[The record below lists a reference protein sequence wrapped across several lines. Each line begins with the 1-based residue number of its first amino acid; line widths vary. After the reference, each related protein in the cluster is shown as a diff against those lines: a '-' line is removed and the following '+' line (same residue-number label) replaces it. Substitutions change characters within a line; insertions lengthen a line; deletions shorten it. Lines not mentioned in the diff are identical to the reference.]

1 MDNCNIFSFHIEND
15 SNNRLKNFIKSAL
28 ESEQERI
35 IIAEKI
41 NNGKLQRWAINHNVI
56 KEPSEIWTLNGN
68 TFMKLVVDYMNAIRP
83 SVTRSTMRKQN
94 QFIGNFTSNQAR
106 TDALTYT
113 GNLIRRTFY
122 QVSYNTDSTLRNKDR
137 RIVLNN
143 IRNEIINSFFERAK
157 IFLKENVNNS
167 EVKSILQ
174 QLKEIGT
181 EIKSV
186 KESKVDNHRKTERI
200 NDLQKKRF
208 ELLYD
213 IIIKTNKGNISF
225 TNYAELAKNVY
236 DINSF
241 NQWFTEVKSLTSM
254 FTITKEFD
262 GIKLDKNAPR
272 IENNTQYEA
281 NPNEDVSSTG
291 EDDYMDTINSQT
303 ASWDD
308 ARLRDFSKHFE
319 SRLKLYLSLI
329 PERSAS
335 IVEKDNKDN
344 FKHNDTLG
352 VPTYMDVNY
361 IMNQIMAMG
370 PFNSLQH
377 FYDVLSAKAS
387 TIPSFYGLGQL
398 VNDMKNDLS
407 FANFVFSQFNKPII
421 ATIQIQLA
429 QDNTSVIIGNVEA
442 FASTKSTADLISDSN
457 MVGREEY
464 EAKDIIELRKYRNG
478 KFNTSDIRDKNDIDR
493 NKLKDF
499 LVKYLTKHFPS
510 IDTEKFV
517 EYYFDNETTATAEQ
531 INTLLDALI
540 SYNEGLGIAL
550 RNQADYNK
558 EYFKAYKK
566 YNDAVNNSDPAN
578 PPSITKPLY
587 DESKINRKSRNE
599 ACIKLAKILG
609 PVLNNYVRLNST
621 NAEGAMSSS
630 VIKNS
635 YLTNFLKQLKL
646 DLDNGNTGQEIIKEF
661 FTKKAYDISDNET
674 NMFLFGLKD
683 RNGKIIRRG
692 LFKKNINGE
701 YIIDKDSQVAKMFA
715 LGLFDGIRS
724 NSENTGIVYSDMTRE
739 DYLLSSMRLSN
750 TGLTYEGI
758 RTDETKGYGN
768 FLMRIPSDA
777 SNTYMIQMK
786 KFNIDGLYDWGNA
799 TTIIGT
805 SIRNKISDLEDYFD
819 AEEVGNGKQSHDE
832 IVKTT
837 NKAVRDK
844 LKSKNYIDAN
854 TMMNLLYNGYI
865 EDLVVDGSF
874 TQVKAKSELYIPLI
888 YQDNSEQENEKDK
901 KSFVVWVKGKVGKN
915 GQFVERATIQDIR
928 SIVKAPVDNDFGF
941 SFANEDDYDDVTS
954 VRYIIQDFMN
964 KNSIFV
970 RNRLY
975 NQGVITRS
983 YNKNSEVFLA
993 FRNELWGELQNFAT
1007 QLNNI
1012 FERDSKGNYISK
1024 TSTDNLFEVLHY
1036 NGSIVKDG
1044 KLTGQEFLFKK
1055 LFNVGFDANSVIYK
1069 LLGIYDAKDSS
1080 FNKSFFKIRKDGRLQ
1095 INFRDNDIFRLVDA
1109 NGKKGIIT
1117 VGNDFD
1123 SSMNQT
1129 ISEGIDN
1136 IVSDWLDSY
1145 VKYIQQSRTQFETI
1159 LDAADN
1165 LDFTD
1170 YMFNTTLAYMMYD
1183 SIFEGSSKFYKDAK
1197 TFLKRA
1203 KETQMGGTSFA
1214 AFDFNQYIG
1223 NNIETVKDLNGQD
1236 AVISIKD
1243 NADNELL
1250 KNIPTFTG
1258 NGISENPFVLRSG
1271 FRAITIKNTK
1281 AAYKDGKKVWEIV
1294 YKSALKGV
1302 KNEESAKKIADQIAA
1317 GYGYGENGA
1326 LTKVND
1332 AQSYITFEEFIR
1344 RKFADGT
1351 LEEYIP
1357 LLQQLLDP
1365 NIKAEDIDYEL
1376 VAKKIQP
1383 QKNVY
1388 YDLQFDPITGKHY
1401 PRQIKNA
1408 EFVLIPKLLPE
1419 GSSLKELYNFMR
1431 ENDIAQVNTVETS
1444 KAANKNV
1451 LTYWD
1456 NKGQANMDLLK
1467 SSFTGDVVETY
1478 YYKNLYKQQDVVDH
1492 IGDTENK
1499 AGIQLIKKIMDNASS
1514 YGQKV
1519 SDSTD
1524 IIQAA
1529 MAANIKDSYDRL
1541 IKELG
1546 WQTNE
1551 KGDIVNKDGSTLLK
1565 FDNFYKK
1572 CLEEFQRTGSDS
1584 NITDYLTPDKTGVP
1598 IMPEWMSVVATK
1610 LENIAQSVFNNNIT
1624 RQLLPGYHGTQVT
1637 NVGYADDLQ
1646 YHPVGEDGNQY
1657 AVVEVRLPA
1666 YHPAIK
1672 ALIKKY
1678 GKEEALKRLNKAGLD
1693 THIGY
1698 RIPTEGK
1705 QSIAVFKVVDFLDE
1719 AYGSTIIVANE
1730 WVTQT
1735 GSDFDIDSIY
1745 SVIYELEFDGENIKK
1760 IEYDLTDSEEATD
1773 KRFIYQL
1780 RKLVENNDEYLAAFN
1795 NIQEENNFDAFI
1807 ELGKKVGLNYEEF
1820 ASRPIMEQLTR
1831 EQRNNVIC
1839 DNMIAI
1845 MSDEAVMEEVFGRSN
1860 FDDITDAKNEMEELS
1875 GNTLKDASV
1884 YNPLDQLKFM
1894 QNAIDG
1900 RKLKAFSVNRDTFTS
1915 VNNRVRTQLNEKDAI
1930 RVVYDAEYYDE
1941 NIISGAYSNYEK
1953 SDSNIIVDHRQFGW
1967 SNNNRN
1973 VVGRLI
1979 TSYSSETTAHIL
1991 DAIKEGALINETDYT
2006 FGTFKTLID
2015 VGIDYRTAISWLMQP
2030 AISRLN
2036 AINNSTNS
2044 IYIGSKKNP
2053 IYQAVVDIYTELG
2066 LNTENNKFP
2075 KYKEIFDK
2083 LEKDED
2089 YIRIK
2094 RDVFFAGKNG
2104 KTAINGKALIQRLQN
2119 EKKYKE
2125 TGENPSREDL
2135 IFDLITVLQF
2145 DTYNK
2150 LTDKIENVARVLR
2163 PDSFGAKQIIRDTR
2177 DIIEKID
2184 KYRKKYANVLI
2195 AEDGRNIINAVYT
2208 EDDSRYE
2215 YLNSFYKY
2223 STLASVRINTKLF
2236 DTEKGSFLQLL
2247 KEIQIRS
2254 KTLTNDQYQD
2264 AKKYIIHSVYKSV
2277 PLLYSPIKLDSSRF
2291 ITIDK
2296 EAIIEGDPAYWDTE
2310 TGRIYGL
2317 KETIENNPDI
2327 NVENPSDED
2336 IAKFSKLTPAQKVL
2350 FIKTHFT
2357 DINYFNKLDVVKA
2370 FRNELTSKHYSYN
2383 RIFVADTI
2391 FDLDTLRQEFLNAF
2405 MNKNPLVRLTAIDLV
2420 KYSFIVE
2427 GFDFRKGSIS
2437 KTIPNVVLYS
2447 DVQQGG
2453 MGIVTEA
2460 KKAFQNLEVQDYTVQ
2475 STTDNF
2481 IRSHSYIID
2490 KIVIKSR
2497 DRNNKANSLY
2507 TKLIKCY
2514 DRNNGLIAIPKIDE
2528 YSDLLDK
2535 VTVIGKTS
2543 NFIKLEHSAG
2553 GPRQTVLYKVI
2564 DNELLD
2570 KAYLVPINYLEE
2582 FENSEWSV
2590 NNANNRWQSYDY
2602 YISIINEHI
2611 TANQDIFELD
2621 INDRLISKSEN
2632 ELETNML
2639 LEQRDMTLQELA
2651 AKKKEI
2657 PVYKF
2662 SSHPDEYKL
2671 INAYKQDKAAQN
2683 AQLSKFFKDIKD
2695 IIDENNSDIKTM
2707 VVENSSDIIEGLLAL
2722 GKQRKSFYIPY
2733 EDTQVKVS
2741 IQRYNPYKIKQYQS
2755 ERGLSAK
2762 EFTNEIQFYSKRF
2775 GKIEDWQ
2782 KFYSIQVEVDNDVL
2796 ETIEDTDARDS
2807 KYTSYDSSFDASFT
2821 GEENHSLS
2829 VLIAKDLKF
2838 QSIHDDEE
2846 AMHTL
2851 SNFSINGIHASS
2863 VQSLN
2868 ENKSS
2873 VYAIANKYY
2882 KKAYDSLTAQ
2892 MNNFTLSNGQVYK
2905 ISDPELY
2912 KNLTPDDTQRLINL
2926 ILKAQNFGNSLRE
2939 FTDFDVI
2946 GEDEETQREVEKLKN
2961 YVNSIRNS
2969 DLLKSAFD
2977 HIFNIYIA
2985 KEYSNNPHVKVGL
2998 IDATTL
3004 FGDTNSFTAAISD
3017 IGHIPHK
3024 QIQMIVKAIGDS
3036 LSAAE
3041 YDGRQKVQDFD
3052 KWIADNIGNNPN
3064 EVFNKIIDKNGR
3076 IIQPY
3081 TDKFIEDKIKYRDEL
3096 REIAQTK
3103 GYSSREYIEKRLAY
3117 DKWLYNNTEQLIK
3130 PDYYKRNIELRERV
3144 LRIAGDRF
3152 VKYKAITT
3160 ELNNVYKDVYNLT
3173 PEEQAEKG
3181 RLIDAL
3187 YDLLNKELPDGKM
3200 KHASELNEIEAI
3212 EYYREENAKL
3222 NKEYFEYNETEQF
3235 KQNLEYNLNIIKRYD
3250 EEHKTENIQQ
3260 KLNNLEY
3267 RIAYNWIRSN
3277 TRYKL
3282 NKEAQKALE
3291 DAYKTLSLGPVQ
3303 RSNQGGIRQIY
3314 AKHRNDG
3321 TLYDVYGQVI
3331 GSNFTDDEIK
3341 QIHDIEQEKYSP
3353 VKGDMAQFVSDGTL
3367 IKNIPRTP
3375 MLTQDFWI
3383 KHYIGD
3389 NERNPDVVAE
3399 KRELFT
3405 KINAIISKGIN
3416 KDKYSQ
3422 NRGVVE
3428 ARRLFDNCT
3437 QEELEDLIDYYRQL
3451 RLLTAGRKE
3460 KKGPKLFDF
3469 KYNEVEFA
3477 KQQAIYNTL
3486 NRTEK
3491 NLFQGIFC
3499 ETDTTGAI
3507 VTDDD
3512 GKVIPNSFIYG
3523 YAELKEEVANA
3534 HPEFFDTKRE
3544 KARQLIEENVEFIPT
3559 QYYFEAQNKNAA
3571 EAKRLY
3577 DEAIAAGKSEKE
3589 ASHIRDSH
3597 IDSWFNN
3604 NHVWNMREGR
3614 WQPILIWTTRRIKEN
3629 GTLPGS
3635 YGFEP
3640 VGDNFERDVKE
3651 DKKNENYST
3660 FGTNYKP
3667 STGSYNNREHANII
3681 SNPESKEYKLWNYIT
3696 NLMNQYATNNSNRR
3710 FIEQGYAPR
3719 QYKAVVDT
3727 DYWIKQ
3733 GLGAF
3738 GLNFRNYNN
3747 QHWTENVDYAHD
3759 HEVNNSMME
3768 ILKTKGYE
3776 AMEKVPAQEPGQSD
3790 DDYRQI
3796 VSEINKRNREREKTN
3811 LELEKAVR
3819 DENWNTVFRNFIYK
3833 STIYTARE
3841 RAKNLAYL
3849 TIEDLKNR
3857 KAYSI
3862 TGFGNL
3868 SRSSMSSESN
3878 PDYNMVEQKNT
3889 LGIFQNWIR
3898 RVIFGEYK
3906 KLGKLNKY
3914 ADTLQNMASAKY
3926 MMFNLYAGINNVTVG
3941 LSNIMGE
3948 TFAKTYFSGT
3958 DYLEAVNIYKS
3969 SMFKFMRD
3977 MFSDT
3982 TNDLTCGIIKLFDA
3996 VEIDKMLDF
4005 ANKGDFELSEVPAKF
4020 NTLAYSMQSG
4030 GEHFMQN
4037 TALIAML
4044 KSHRIF
4050 TDNDGKRVIGSF
4062 EEYTQNLEDAALQRV
4077 ISGNEYLL
4085 SKYRLMKQKARGD
4098 KQLQYEYD
4106 KLKRNVINDF
4116 LNTLTNE
4123 EKRQY
4128 GEQYIKLRNEMLKN
4142 DREEFDAL
4150 PNVWDQFELH
4160 NGIARFKPES
4170 GLTDAD
4176 FGMMR
4181 QRAIYVNKKIHGVYD
4196 KNGAAQI
4203 EKHWYGSLIMQF
4215 KKHVYPGIMK
4225 RWRTAGYYNEIRGS
4239 FEKGSYISVLDFL
4252 GTEFKDFKTQ
4262 MNTKKED
4269 GSSVALTAIQTTIKA
4284 IYDTAVNFKFN
4295 YDILP
4300 KWEQDNIRRA
4310 LADLC
4315 STMSA
4320 LLMTFAIYALA
4331 DDDDLEENTFL
4342 NSTLYLADRLYGESH
4357 MYTPMGM
4364 IPEIKTQWSQPVAGK
4379 GVIEDL
4385 VDAANFTVQWLF
4397 NPDYD
4402 PIYRSGT
4409 YKGQNKVKV
4418 KVLKNIPAVRTYQR
4432 ISTINRSNKYYRIGD
4447 NQTAQKL
4454 VKQLAFEISGK
4465 DND

>member
-1 MDNCNIFSFHIEND
+1 MDNCNIFDFHIEND
-15 SNNRLKNFIKSAL
+15 SDNRLKNFVKDAI
-28 ESEQERI
+28 ESQQERI
-35 IIAEKI
+35 IIADKI
-41 NNGKLQRWAINHNVI
+41 NNGKLQKWAINHNVI
-56 KEPSEIWTLNGN
+56 KEASEIWTLNGN
-68 TFMKLVVDYMNAIRP
+68 TFKKLVVDYMNAIRP
-83 SVTRSTMRKQN
+83 SVTRSTMRRQN
-94 QFIGNFTSNQAR
+94 QSIGNFTSNQAR

-122 QVSYNTDSTLRNKDR
+122 QASYSKDESLRKKDKSK
-137 RIVLNN
+137 ILND
-143 IRNEIINSFFERAK
+143 IRNEIINNFFERAK
-157 IFLKENVNNS
+157 IFLKENINNS
-167 EVKSILQ
+167 EVKPVIA

-181 EIKSV
+181 EIKST
-186 KESKVDNHRKTERI
+186 KESNIPNQRKTQKI

-213 IIIKTNKGNISF
+213 VIIKANKGNIAF
-225 TNYAELAKNVY
+225 TNYAELTKNVY
-236 DINSF
+236 DVNSF
-241 NQWFTEVKSLTSM
+241 NQWFAEVKSLTSM

-335 IVEKDNKDN
+335 IVGKDNKDN
-344 FKHNDTLG
+344 FKYNDTLG
-352 VPTYMDVNY
+352 VPTYMDPNY
-361 IMNQIMAMG
+361 IMNQIMSMG

-377 FYDVLSAKAS
+377 FYDTLSDKAK
-387 TIPSFYGLGQL
+387 TIPSLYGLGQL
-398 VNDMKNDLS
+398 LNDMKNDLA

-421 ATIQIQLA
+421 AAIQIQLA
-429 QDNTSVIIGNVEA
+429 QDTTSVIIGNSEA
-442 FASTKSTADLISDSN
+442 FASTKATADLISDSN

-464 EAKDIIELRKYRNG
+464 EASDVIQLRKFRNA
-478 KFNTSDIRDKNDIDR
+478 KFNDSDIRDKNDSDR
-493 NKLKDF
+493 NKLKDY
-499 LVKYLTKHFPS
+499 LVSYLSKHFPS
-510 IDTEKFV
+510 IDRERFID
-517 EYYFDNETTATAEQ
+517 YYFDNAETATADK

-540 SYNEGLGIAL
+540 SYNNGLGTAL

-566 YNDAVNNSDPAN
+566 YNDAVENSDPSN
-578 PPSITKPLY
+578 PVTVSKPLY
-587 DESKINRKSRNE
+587 DESKINRKLRNE

-609 PVLNNYVRLNST
+609 PVLNNFVRLNST

-635 YLTNFLKQLKL
+635 YVTNFLKQLKL
-646 DLDNGNTGQEIIKEF
+646 DIDNGNTGQEIIKEF
-661 FTKKAYDISDNET
+661 FTRKAYDITDNET

-683 RNGKIIRRG
+683 RNGKTIRRG
-692 LFKKNINGE
+692 LFTKNINGE
-701 YIIDKDSQVAKMFA
+701 YIIDKDSQVAKMFG

-724 NSENTGIVYSDMTRE
+724 LTDNEGIVYSDMTRE
-739 DYLLSSMRLSN
+739 DYLLSSMRLAN

-758 RTDETKGYGN
+758 RSDEIKGYGN

-786 KFNIDGLYDWGNA
+786 KFNIETLYDWGNA
-799 TTIIGT
+799 RQIIST
-805 SIRNKISDLEDYFD
+805 SIGEKIGQLEDFFNVED
-819 AEEVGNGKQSHDE
+819 LGNDDSSHKE
-832 IVKTT
+832 IVKQT
-837 NKAVRDK
+837 NAAVRGR
-844 LKSKNYIDAN
+844 LKSRNYIDAN

-865 EDLVVDGSF
+865 EDLIVDNHY
-874 TQVKAKSELYIPLI
+874 THYKSKGEVFIPLI
-888 YQDNSEQENEKDK
+888 YEDKTETENEEDR
-901 KSFVVWVKGKVGKN
+901 KSFVVWVKGKIAKN
-915 GQFVERATIQDIR
+915 GQLTERATIQDIR
-928 SIVKAPVDNDFGF
+928 SIVKAPVNNDFGF
-941 SFANEDDYDDVTS
+941 NLSLGEEEYDDTTS
-954 VRYIIQDFMN
+954 VRYIVQDFLN
-964 KNSIFV
+964 DNTNFIRS
-970 RNRLY
+970 RLY
-975 NQGVITRS
+975 SQGVIKRS

-1007 QLNNI
+1007 QLNNV

-1036 NGSIVKDG
+1036 DGSIVKDG

-1055 LFNVGFDANSVIYK
+1055 LFNVGFDANSAIYK

-1080 FNKSFFKIRKDGRLQ
+1080 FSKSFFKVRKDGRLQ

-1129 ISEGIDN
+1129 VSKGIDN
-1136 IVSDWLDSY
+1136 IVSDWLDTY
-1145 VKYIQQSRTQFETI
+1145 MTYISNSRSQFETI

-1170 YMFNTTLAYMMYD
+1170 YMINTTLAYMMYD
-1183 SIFEGSSKFYKDAK
+1183 SIFEGSSKFYKDPK

-1223 NNIETVKDLNGQD
+1223 NNIETVKDINGQD

-1243 NADNELL
+1243 RGGNELI
-1250 KNIPTFTG
+1250 KTIPTYTG
-1258 NGISENPFVLRSG
+1258 NGISDNPFVLRTG
-1271 FRAITIKNTK
+1271 FRAITVKNTK
-1281 AAYKDGKKVWEIV
+1281 SKYKEAKRVWETV

-1302 KNEESAKKIADQIAA
+1302 KNEESARKIADQIAA
-1317 GYGYGENGA
+1317 GYGYGEKGA
-1326 LTKVND
+1326 TTKVND
-1332 AQSYITFEEFIR
+1332 AQSYITLEEFIR

-1351 LEEYIP
+1351 LEEYMP

-1365 NIKAEDIDYEL
+1365 NIKPEDIDYEL

-1408 EFVLIPKLLPE
+1408 EFVLIPKLLPKD
-1419 GSSLKELYNFMR
+1419 SSLLELYNFMK
-1431 ENDIAQVNTVETS
+1431 ENDIGQVNTVETS

-1456 NKGQANMDLLK
+1456 NDGKANMDLLK
-1467 SSFTGDVVETY
+1467 SSLTGDVVETY

-1514 YGQKV
+1514 YGKKV
-1519 SDSTD
+1519 SDATD
-1524 IIQAA
+1524 VIQAA
-1529 MAANIKDSYDRL
+1529 MAANIKHSYNEL
-1541 IKELG
+1541 IRELG
-1546 WQTNE
+1546 WKTNE
-1551 KGDIVNKDGSTLLK
+1551 DGDIVNKDGSTLLK

-1584 NITDYLTPDKTGVP
+1584 NITDYLTPDKTGIP

-1637 NVGYADDLQ
+1637 NVGYSSDLK
-1646 YHPVGEDGNQY
+1646 YHPVGENGNQY
-1657 AVVEVRLPA
+1657 PVVEVRLPA

-1678 GKEEALKRLNKAGLD
+1678 GKEEALRRLNEAGLT

-1705 QSIAVFKVVDFLDE
+1705 QSIAVIKVVDFLDE
-1719 AYGSTIIVANE
+1719 AYGSTIIVADE

-1735 GSDFDIDSIY
+1735 GSDFDVDSIY
-1745 SVIYELEFDGENIKK
+1745 SVIYELEFDGENVKK

-1780 RKLVENNDEYLAAFN
+1780 RKRVENSDEYLAAFN
-1795 NIQEENNFDAFI
+1795 NIEKENNFDAFI

-1839 DNMIAI
+1839 DNMVAI
-1845 MSDEAVMEEVFGRSN
+1845 MSDEAVMEEVYGRSN
-1860 FDDITDAKNEMEELS
+1860 FDDITAAKNEMEEKS

-1915 VNNRVRTQLNEKDAI
+1915 INNRVRTQLSQKDSI
-1930 RVVYDAEYYDE
+1930 RVVYDSEYYDE
-1941 NIISGAYSNYEK
+1941 NIIAGAYDRYDK
-1953 SDSNIIVDHRQFGW
+1953 RDTNIIVDHRQFGW

-2015 VGIDYRTAISWLMQP
+2015 LGIDYRTAISWLMQP

-2044 IYIGSKKNP
+2044 IYIGGKINP
-2053 IYQAVVDIYTELG
+2053 VYQAVVDIYTELG
-2066 LNTENNKFP
+2066 FNDNTNKYP
-2075 KYKEIFDK
+2075 TYKEIFEK
-2083 LEKDED
+2083 LKKDDD
-2089 YIRIK
+2089 YQRILK
-2094 RDVFFAGKNG
+2094 DVFFEDENG
-2104 KTAINGKALIQRLQN
+2104 KTAINGKALIKRLEN

-2125 TGENPSREDL
+2125 TGEPISRDDL

-2145 DTYNK
+2145 DTYHK
-2150 LTDKIENVARVLR
+2150 LTDKIENIAQVLR

-2177 DIIEKID
+2177 TIIEKID
-2184 KYRKKYANVLI
+2184 KYRKKYGNVLI

-2208 EDDSRYE
+2208 EDNSRYE
-2215 YLNSFYKY
+2215 YLNAFYKY
-2223 STLASVRINTKLF
+2223 ATLASVNINTKLF
-2236 DTEKGSFLQLL
+2236 DTERGNFLLL
-2247 KEIQIRS
+2247 TKEIETRIG
-2254 KTLTNDQYQD
+2254 KTLTDEQYQD
-2264 AKKYIIHSVYKSV
+2264 AKKYLVHSVYQGV
-2277 PLLYSPIKLDSSRF
+2277 PLLYSPIRLDDSRF
-2291 ITIDK
+2291 VTIDK
-2296 EAIIEGDPAYWDTE
+2296 EAIENGNVAYWDTE

-2317 KETIENNPDI
+2317 KETEKNNPDI
-2327 NVENPSDED
+2327 NFENPSKED
-2336 IAKFSKLTPAQKVL
+2336 IDKFAKLTPAQKVL
-2350 FIKTHFT
+2350 YIKTHFT

-2383 RIFVADTI
+2383 RIFVADTT
-2391 FDLDTLRQEFLNAF
+2391 FDMDTLRQEFLNAF
-2405 MNKNPLVRLTAIDLV
+2405 MNKNPLVRMTAIDLV
-2420 KYSFIVE
+2420 KYSFVVE

-2453 MGIVTEA
+2453 MGIVSQA
-2460 KKAFQNLEVQDYTVQ
+2460 KESFQNLDVPGYEVQYF
-2475 STTDNF
+2475 TDNF
-2481 IRSHSYIID
+2481 IRSHSYIIE
-2490 KIVIKSR
+2490 KTSIKTK
-2497 DRNNKANSLY
+2497 NKDAVLHN
-2507 TKLIKCY
+2507 KLLKCY
-2514 DRNNGLIAIPKIDE
+2514 DKSNGLIAIPKVEAFEDLIDRVKQKRK
-2528 YSDLLDK
+2528 S
-2535 VTVIGKTS
+2535 S
-2543 NFIKLEHSAG
+2543 NYVKLEHSAAG
-2553 GPRQTVLYKVI
+2553 GRQTILYKVV
-2564 DNELLD
+2564 DNLFLD
-2570 KAYLVPINYLEE
+2570 KVYLVPINYLEE

-2590 NNANNRWQSYDY
+2590 NNANNRWQSYNY
-2602 YISIINEHI
+2602 YISIIQEHI

-2621 INDRLISKSEN
+2621 ENDKLVAISDN
-2632 ELETNML
+2632 EAEVNAL
-2639 LEQRDMTLQELA
+2639 LEQRDMTLQEIA
-2651 AKKKEI
+2651 ARKSEI

-2671 INAYKQDKAAQN
+2671 INAYKQDKPAQN
-2683 AQLSKFFKDIKD
+2683 VQLSKFFNDIKE
-2695 IIDENNSDIKTM
+2695 IIDENNSEIKTM
-2707 VVENSSDIIEGLLAL
+2707 VVENSSDVIEGLLAL

-2733 EDTQVKVS
+2733 EDTTVKVS

-2755 ERGLSAK
+2755 ERGLPAK
-2762 EFTNEIQFYSKRF
+2762 ELTNDIQFYSKRF

-2782 KFYSIQVEVDNDVL
+2782 KFYSIEIEVDSSTLQN
-2796 ETIEDTDARDS
+2796 IEDNDARDS
-2807 KYTSYDSSFDASFT
+2807 KYTSYDAAYNASFT
-2821 GEENHSLS
+2821 GDENHTLS

-2838 QSIHDDEE
+2838 QAIHDDED

-2851 SNFSINGIHASS
+2851 SAFSLNGIHASS

-2868 ENKSS
+2868 EKKTS

-2882 KKAYDSLTAQ
+2882 KKAYDSLNAE

-2912 KNLTPDDTQRLINL
+2912 KNLTPDDAQRLINL
-2926 ILKAQNFGNSLRE
+2926 VLKAQNFGDSLRE

-2946 GEDEETQREVEKLKN
+2946 GEDAETQQEVETLKN

-2969 DLLKSAFD
+2969 NLLKSAFD
-2977 HIFNIYIA
+2977 HIFNIYIS
-2985 KEYSNNPHVKVGL
+2985 KEYSRNPHIKIGL

-3004 FGDTNSFTAAISD
+3004 FGDTSRFTAAISD

-3024 QIQMIVKAIGDS
+3024 QIQMVLKAIGDS

-3041 YDGRQKVQDFD
+3041 YEGRQKVQDFD
-3052 KWIADNIGNNPN
+3052 DWIKNNIGDNPN
-3064 EVFNKIIDKNGR
+3064 EVFSKIIDKDGK
-3076 IIQPY
+3076 IIQPF
-3081 TDKFIEDKIKYRDEL
+3081 TDKFIEDKIKFRDEL

-3117 DKWLYNNTEQLIK
+3117 DKWLYKNTEQLIV
-3130 PDYYKRNIELRERV
+3130 PDYYRQNIEIRERA
-3144 LRIAGDRF
+3144 LRLGGDRF
-3152 VKYKAITT
+3152 IKYKEITT
-3160 ELNNVYKDVYNLT
+3160 ELNTVYRDTYNLT
-3173 PEEQAEKG
+3173 PAEQEERGK
-3181 RLIDAL
+3181 LIDAL
-3187 YDLLNKELPDGKM
+3187 YELLNKETKDGKM
-3200 KHASELNEIEAI
+3200 KPASELNEIEAI
-3212 EYYREENAKL
+3212 EKYREDNAKL
-3222 NKEYFEYNETEQF
+3222 NQEYFEYNETEQF
-3235 KQNLEYNLNIIKRYD
+3235 KKNLQYNLDIIKRYD
-3250 EEHKTENIQQ
+3250 AEHKTESIQQ

-3291 DAYKTLSLGPVQ
+3291 DAYRTLSLGPVQ
-3303 RSNQGGIRQIY
+3303 RSNQNGVRQIY

-3341 QIHDIEQEKYSP
+3341 TIHDIEQAKYSP
-3353 VKGDMAQFVSDGTL
+3353 VEGDMSQFSADGTL
-3367 IKNIPRTP
+3367 IKNVPRTP

-3389 NERNPDVVAE
+3389 NEKNPEVVAL

-3437 QEELEDLIDYYRQL
+3437 QEELEDLVDYYRQL

-3460 KKGPKLFDF
+3460 KKGPKLFDY

-3477 KQQAIYNTL
+3477 KQQAIYKTL
-3486 NRTEK
+3486 NRVEK
-3491 NLFQGIFC
+3491 NLFQEIFC
-3499 ETDTTGAI
+3499 ECDATGAL

-3512 GKVIPNSFIYG
+3512 GRAVPNGFIYG
-3523 YAELKEEVANA
+3523 YAELKPEVAKA

-3544 KARQLIEENVEFIPT
+3544 NARKLIEDNIEFVPT
-3559 QYYFEAQNKNAA
+3559 EYYFEAQNKNAA
-3571 EAKRLY
+3571 EAQQLY
-3577 DEAIAAGKSEKE
+3577 DEAIAAGKSQKE
-3589 ASHIRDSH
+3589 AAHIRDSH
-3597 IDSWFNN
+3597 VDSWFDN

-3614 WQPILIWTTRRIKEN
+3614 WQPIQIWTVRRIKEN
-3629 GTLPGS
+3629 ATLPGT

-3640 VGDNFERDVKE
+3640 IGDNFERDVKE
-3651 DKKNENYST
+3651 DKKNNNYST
-3660 FGTNYKP
+3660 FGNNYKP
-3667 STGSYNNREHANII
+3667 STGSYNNSQYSQLL

-3696 NLMNQYATNNSNRR
+3696 NLMNQAATNNSNRR
-3710 FIEQGYAPR
+3710 FIEQGFAPR
-3719 QYKAVVDT
+3719 QYKAVTDT
-3727 DYWIKQ
+3727 EYWIKQ
-3733 GLGAF
+3733 GLAAV

-3759 HEVNNSMME
+3759 HEVNNPMME

-3776 AMEKVPAQEPGQSD
+3776 APEKIPAQEPGQSD
-3790 DDYRQI
+3790 EDYRQI

-3833 STIYTARE
+3833 STIYRARE
-3841 RAKNLAYL
+3841 RAKNLAYI
-3849 TIEDLKNR
+3849 TIEDLKTR

-3868 SRSSMSSESN
+3868 SRTSMSTEGN
-3878 PDYNMVEQKNT
+3878 PDYNMIGQQNT

-3948 TFAKTYFSGT
+3948 TFAKTYFDGK

-3969 SMFKFMRD
+3969 SMFTFMKD

-3982 TNDLTCGIIKLFDA
+3982 TNDLTCGILKLFDA
-3996 VEIDKMLDF
+3996 IEIDKMLDF
-4005 ANKGDFELSEVPAKF
+4005 ANKGDFNLAEIPAKF
-4020 NTLAYSMQSG
+4020 NTIAYSMQTG

-4044 KSHRIF
+4044 KSHRIY

-4062 EEYTQNLEDAALQRV
+4062 EEYTQNIEDAALQRV
-4077 ISGNEYLL
+4077 LSGNEYLS
-4085 SKYRLMKQKARGD
+4085 SKYHLMKQKAKAD

-4128 GEQYIKLRNEMLKN
+4128 GEQYIKLRNEMLEN
-4142 DREEFDAL
+4142 DKAEFEAL

-4181 QRAIYVNKKIHGVYD
+4181 HRAIYVNKKIHGVYD
-4196 KNGAAQI
+4196 KNGAAQL
-4203 EKHWYGSLIMQF
+4203 EKYWFGSLIMQF

-4252 GTEFKDFKTQ
+4252 GTEFKDFKTK

-4269 GSSVALTAIQTTIKA
+4269 GSSTALAAIQTLIKCV
-4284 IYDTAVNFKFN
+4284 YDTATNFKFN
-4295 YDILP
+4295 YDLLP
-4300 KWEQDNIRRA
+4300 KWERDNINRA

-4315 STMSA
+4315 STMAA
-4320 LLMTFAIYALA
+4320 LLTTFAIYALA
-4331 DDDDLEENTFL
+4331 DDDDLEESTFL
-4342 NSTLYLADRLYGESH
+4342 NSTLYLADRLYGESR

-4385 VDAANFTVQWLF
+4385 IDACSFTVQWLF
-4397 NPDYD
+4397 DPDYD

-4409 YKGQNKVKV
+4409 YKGENKVKV
-4418 KVLKNIPAVRTYQR
+4418 KVLKNIPAVRTVQR
-4432 ISTINRSNKYYRIGD
+4432 IKTINRSNKYYRIGD

>member
-1 MDNCNIFSFHIEND
+1 MDNCNIFDFHIEND
-15 SNNRLKNFIKSAL
+15 SDNRLKNFVKDAI
-28 ESEQERI
+28 ESQEERI
-35 IIAEKI
+35 IIADKI
-41 NNGKLQRWAINHNVI
+41 NNGKLQQWAINHKVI
-56 KEPSEIWTLNGN
+56 KEASEIWTLNGN
-68 TFMKLVVDYMNAIRP
+68 TFKKLVVDYMNAIRP
-83 SVTRSTMRKQN
+83 SVTRSTMRRQN
-94 QFIGNFTSNQAR
+94 QSIGNFTSNQAR

-113 GNLIRRTFY
+113 GNLIRRAFY
-122 QVSYNTDSTLRNKDR
+122 QASYSKDESLRKKDKSK
-137 RIVLNN
+137 VLND
-143 IRNEIINSFFERAK
+143 IRNEIINNFFERAK

-167 EVKSILQ
+167 EVKPIIA
-174 QLKEIGT
+174 QLKEIGA
-181 EIKSV
+181 EIKST
-186 KESKVDNHRKTERI
+186 KESNIPNQRKTQKI

-213 IIIKTNKGNISF
+213 TIIKVNKGNIAF

-236 DINSF
+236 DVNSF

-262 GIKLDKNAPR
+262 GVKLDKNAPR

-335 IVEKDNKDN
+335 IVGKDNKDN

-352 VPTYMDVNY
+352 VPTYMDPNY
-361 IMNQIMAMG
+361 IMNQIMSMG

-377 FYDVLSAKAS
+377 FYDTLADKAR
-387 TIPSFYGLGQL
+387 TIPSLYGLGQL
-398 VNDMKNDLS
+398 LNDMKNDLA

-421 ATIQIQLA
+421 AAIQIQLA
-429 QDNTSVIIGNVEA
+429 QDTTSVIIGNSEA
-442 FASTKSTADLISDSN
+442 FASTKATADLISDSN

-464 EAKDIIELRKYRNG
+464 EASDVIQLRKYRNA
-478 KFNTSDIRDKNDIDR
+478 KFNDSDIRDKNDSDR
-493 NKLKDF
+493 NKLKDY
-499 LVKYLTKHFPS
+499 LVSYLSKHFPS
-510 IDTEKFV
+510 IDRERFID
-517 EYYFDNETTATAEQ
+517 YYFDNAETATADK

-540 SYNEGLGIAL
+540 SYNNGLGTAL

-566 YNDAVNNSDPAN
+566 YNDAVENSDPSN
-578 PPSITKPLY
+578 PVTVNKPVY
-587 DESKINRKSRNE
+587 DESKINRKLRNE

-609 PVLNNYVRLNST
+609 PVLNNFVRLNST

-635 YLTNFLKQLKL
+635 YVTNFLKQLKL
-646 DLDNGNTGQEIIKEF
+646 DIDNGNTGQEIIKEF
-661 FTKKAYDISDNET
+661 FTRKVYDITDNET
-674 NMFLFGLKD
+674 NIFLFGLKD
-683 RNGKIIRRG
+683 RNGKTIRRG
-692 LFKKNINGE
+692 LFTKNINGE
-701 YIIDKDSQVAKMFA
+701 YIIDKDSQVAKMFG

-724 NSENTGIVYSDMTRE
+724 LSDNEGIVYSDMTRE
-739 DYLLSSMRLSN
+739 DYLLSSMRLAN
-750 TGLTYEGI
+750 TGLAYEGI
-758 RTDETKGYGN
+758 RSDETKGYGN

-786 KFNIDGLYDWGNA
+786 KFNIETLYDWGNA
-799 TTIIGT
+799 RQIIST
-805 SIRNKISDLEDYFD
+805 SIGEKIGQLEDLFNVED
-819 AEEVGNGKQSHDE
+819 LGNDDTSHKE
-832 IVKTT
+832 IVKQT
-837 NKAVRDK
+837 NAAVRGR
-844 LKSKNYIDAN
+844 LKSRNYIDAN

-865 EDLVVDGSF
+865 EDLIVDNHY
-874 TQVKAKSELYIPLI
+874 THYKSKGEVFIPLI
-888 YQDNSEQENEKDK
+888 YEDKSETENEEDR
-901 KSFVVWVKGKVGKN
+901 KSFVVWVKGKVAKN
-915 GQFVERATIQDIR
+915 GQLTEKATIQDIR
-928 SIVKAPVDNDFGF
+928 SIVKAPVNNDFEF
-941 SFANEDDYDDVTS
+941 SLSLGEEEYDDTTS
-954 VRYIIQDFMN
+954 VRYIVQDFLN
-964 KNSIFV
+964 NNTNFI

-975 NQGVITRS
+975 SQGVIKRS

-1007 QLNNI
+1007 QLNNV

-1036 NGSIVKDG
+1036 DGSIVKDG

-1055 LFNVGFDANSVIYK
+1055 LFNVGFDANSDIYK

-1080 FNKSFFKIRKDGRLQ
+1080 FSKSFFKVRKDGRLQ

-1109 NGKKGIIT
+1109 NGKKGVIT

-1123 SSMNQT
+1123 SSMNQV
-1129 ISEGIDN
+1129 ISDGIDN

-1145 VKYIQQSRTQFETI
+1145 MNYISQSRTQFETI

-1170 YMFNTTLAYMMYD
+1170 YMINTTLAYMMYD
-1183 SIFEGSSKFYKDAK
+1183 SIFEGSSKFYKDPK

-1223 NNIETVKDLNGQD
+1223 NNIETVKDINGQD

-1243 NADNELL
+1243 RGGNELI
-1250 KNIPTFTG
+1250 KTIPTYTG
-1258 NGISENPFVLRSG
+1258 NGISDNPFVLRTG
-1271 FRAITIKNTK
+1271 FRAITVKNTK
-1281 AAYKDGKKVWEIV
+1281 SKYKEAKKVWETV

-1302 KNEESAKKIADQIAA
+1302 KNEESARKIADQIAA
-1317 GYGYGENGA
+1317 GYGYGEKGA
-1326 LTKVND
+1326 TTKVND
-1332 AQSYITFEEFIR
+1332 AQSYITLEEFIR

-1365 NIKAEDIDYEL
+1365 NIKPEDIDYEL

-1408 EFVLIPKLLPE
+1408 EFVLIPKLLPKD
-1419 GSSLKELYNFMR
+1419 SSLLELYNFMK
-1431 ENDIAQVNTVETS
+1431 ENDIGQVNTWETS

-1456 NKGQANMDLLK
+1456 NDGKANMDLLK
-1467 SSFTGDVVETY
+1467 YYLTGDVVETY

-1514 YGQKV
+1514 YGKKV
-1519 SDSTD
+1519 SDATD
-1524 IIQAA
+1524 VIQAA
-1529 MAANIKDSYDRL
+1529 MAANIKDSYNQL
-1541 IKELG
+1541 IRELG
-1546 WQTNE
+1546 WKTNE
-1551 KGDIVNKDGSTLLK
+1551 AGDIVNKDGSTLLK

-1584 NITDYLTPDKTGVP
+1584 NITDYLTPDKTGIP

-1637 NVGYADDLQ
+1637 NVGYADDLK
-1646 YHPVGEDGNQY
+1646 YHPVGENGNQY
-1657 AVVEVRLPA
+1657 PVVEVRLPA

-1678 GKEEALKRLNKAGLD
+1678 GKEEALRRLNEAGLT

-1705 QSIAVFKVVDFLDE
+1705 QSIAVIKVVDFLDE
-1719 AYGSTIIVANE
+1719 AYGSTIIVADE

-1735 GSDFDIDSIY
+1735 GSDFDVDSIY
-1745 SVIYELEFDGENIKK
+1745 SVIYELEFDGENVKK

-1780 RKLVENNDEYLAAFN
+1780 RKRVENNDEYLAAFN
-1795 NIQEENNFDAFI
+1795 NIEKENNFDAFI

-1839 DNMIAI
+1839 DNMVAI
-1845 MSDEAVMEEVFGRSN
+1845 MSDEAVMEEVYGRSN
-1860 FDDITDAKNEMEELS
+1860 FDDITSAKNEMEEIS

-1915 VNNRVRTQLNEKDAI
+1915 INNRVRTQLSQKDGI
-1930 RVVYDAEYYDE
+1930 RVVYDSEYYDE
-1941 NIISGAYSNYEK
+1941 NIIAGAYDRYDK
-1953 SDSNIIVDHRQFGW
+1953 RDTNIIVEHRQFGW

-2015 VGIDYRTAISWLMQP
+2015 LGIDYRTAISWLMQP

-2044 IYIGSKKNP
+2044 IYIGGKVNP
-2053 IYQAVVDIYTELG
+2053 VYQAVVDIYTELG
-2066 LNTENNKFP
+2066 FNDNTNKYP
-2075 KYKEIFDK
+2075 TYKEMFEK
-2083 LEKDED
+2083 LRKDDD
-2089 YIRIK
+2089 YQRILK
-2094 RDVFFAGKNG
+2094 DVFFEDENG
-2104 KTAINGKALIQRLQN
+2104 KTAINGKALIKRLEN

-2125 TGENPSREDL
+2125 TGEPISRDDL

-2145 DTYNK
+2145 DTYHK
-2150 LTDKIENVARVLR
+2150 LTDKIENVAQVLR

-2177 DIIEKID
+2177 TIIEKID
-2184 KYRKKYANVLI
+2184 RYRKKDGNVLI

-2208 EDDSRYE
+2208 EDNSRYE
-2215 YLNSFYKY
+2215 YLNAFYKY
-2223 STLASVRINTKLF
+2223 ATLASVNINTKLF
-2236 DTEKGSFLQLL
+2236 DTERGNFLLL
-2247 KEIQIRS
+2247 TKEIETRIG
-2254 KTLTNDQYQD
+2254 KTLTDEQYQD
-2264 AKKYIIHSVYKSV
+2264 AKKYLVHSVYQGV
-2277 PLLYSPIKLDSSRF
+2277 PLLYSPIRLDDSRF
-2291 ITIDK
+2291 VTIDK
-2296 EAIIEGDPAYWDTE
+2296 EAIENGNVAYWDTE
-2310 TGRIYGL
+2310 IGRIYGL
-2317 KETIENNPDI
+2317 KETEKNNPDI
-2327 NVENPSDED
+2327 NFENPSKED
-2336 IAKFSKLTPAQKVL
+2336 IDTFAKLTPAQKVL
-2350 FIKTHFT
+2350 YIKTHFT

-2383 RIFVADTI
+2383 RIFVADTT
-2391 FDLDTLRQEFLNAF
+2391 FDMDTLRQEFLNAF
-2405 MNKNPLVRLTAIDLV
+2405 MNKNPLVRMAAIDLV
-2420 KYSFIVE
+2420 KYSFVVE

-2453 MGIVTEA
+2453 MGIVSQA
-2460 KKAFQNLEVQDYTVQ
+2460 KESFQNLDVPGYEVQYF
-2475 STTDNF
+2475 TDNF
-2481 IRSHSYIID
+2481 IRSHSYIIE
-2490 KIVIKSR
+2490 KTSIKTK
-2497 DRNNKANSLY
+2497 NKDAVLHN
-2507 TKLIKCY
+2507 KLLKCY
-2514 DRNNGLIAIPKIDE
+2514 DKSNGLIAIPKIE
-2528 YSDLLDK
+2528 AYEDLIDRVK
-2535 VTVIGKTS
+2535 QKRKSS
-2543 NFIKLEHSAG
+2543 NYVKLEHSAAG
-2553 GPRQTVLYKVI
+2553 ARQTILYKVV
-2564 DNELLD
+2564 DNLFLD
-2570 KAYLVPINYLEE
+2570 KIYLVPINYLEE

-2590 NNANNRWQSYDY
+2590 NNANNRWQSYNY
-2602 YISIINEHI
+2602 YIAIIQQHI
-2611 TANQDIFELD
+2611 TVNQDIFELD
-2621 INDRLISKSEN
+2621 ENDKLVAISDN
-2632 ELETNML
+2632 EDEVNAL
-2639 LEQRDMTLQELA
+2639 LEQRDMTLQEIA
-2651 AKKKEI
+2651 ARKSEI

-2671 INAYKQDKAAQN
+2671 INAYKQDKPAQN
-2683 AQLSKFFKDIKD
+2683 AQLSKFFNDIKE
-2695 IIDENNSDIKTM
+2695 IIDENNSEIKTM
-2707 VVENSSDIIEGLLAL
+2707 VVENSSDVIEGLLAL

-2733 EDTQVKVS
+2733 EDTTVKVS
-2741 IQRYNPYKIKQYQS
+2741 IQRYNPYKIKQYQTK
-2755 ERGLSAK
+2755 GLSAK
-2762 EFTNEIQFYSKRF
+2762 ELTNDIQFYSKRF

-2782 KFYSIQVEVDNDVL
+2782 KFYSIEIEVDNSTL
-2796 ETIEDTDARDS
+2796 QNIEDNDARDS
-2807 KYTSYDSSFDASFT
+2807 KYTSYDAAYNASFT
-2821 GEENHSLS
+2821 GEENHTLS

-2838 QSIHDDEE
+2838 QAIHDDED

-2851 SNFSINGIHASS
+2851 SSFSLNGIHASS

-2868 ENKSS
+2868 EKKTS

-2882 KKAYDSLTAQ
+2882 KKAYDSLNAEI
-2892 MNNFTLSNGQVYK
+2892 NNFTLSNGQVYK

-2912 KNLTPDDTQRLINL
+2912 KNLTPDDAQRLINL
-2926 ILKAQNFGNSLRE
+2926 VLKAQNFGDSLRE

-2946 GEDEETQREVEKLKN
+2946 GEDAETQQEVETLKN

-2969 DLLKSAFD
+2969 NLLKSAFD
-2977 HIFNIYIA
+2977 HIFNIYIS
-2985 KEYSNNPHVKVGL
+2985 KEYSRNPHIKIGL

-3004 FGDTNSFTAAISD
+3004 FGDTSRFTAAISD
-3017 IGHIPHK
+3017 VGHLPHK
-3024 QIQMIVKAIGDS
+3024 QIQMVVKAIGDS

-3041 YDGRQKVQDFD
+3041 YEGRQKVQDFD
-3052 KWIADNIGNNPN
+3052 DWIKNNIGDNPN
-3064 EVFNKIIDKNGR
+3064 EVFNKIIDKDGR

-3081 TDKFIEDKIKYRDEL
+3081 TDKFIEDKIKFRDEL

-3117 DKWLYNNTEQLIK
+3117 DKWLYKNTEQLIV
-3130 PDYYKRNIELRERV
+3130 PDYYRQNIEIRERA
-3144 LRIAGDRF
+3144 LRLGGDRF
-3152 VKYKAITT
+3152 IKYKAITT
-3160 ELNNVYKDVYNLT
+3160 ELNSVYRDVYNLT
-3173 PEEQAEKG
+3173 PAEQEERGK
-3181 RLIDAL
+3181 LIDAL
-3187 YDLLNKELPDGKM
+3187 YELLNKETKDGKM
-3200 KHASELNEIEAI
+3200 KPASELNEIEAI
-3212 EYYREENAKL
+3212 EKYREDNAKL
-3222 NKEYFEYNETEQF
+3222 NQEYFEYNETEQF
-3235 KQNLEYNLNIIKRYD
+3235 KKNLQYNLDIIKRYD
-3250 EEHKTENIQQ
+3250 AEHKTESIQQ

-3291 DAYKTLSLGPVQ
+3291 DAYKALSLGPVQ
-3303 RSNQGGIRQIY
+3303 RSNQNGVRQIY

-3341 QIHDIEQEKYSP
+3341 TIHDIEQAKYSP
-3353 VKGDMAQFVSDGTL
+3353 VEGDMSQFSADGTL
-3367 IKNIPRTP
+3367 IKNVPRTP

-3389 NERNPDVVAE
+3389 NEKNPEVVAL

-3405 KINAIISKGIN
+3405 KINTIISKGIN

-3437 QEELEDLIDYYRQL
+3437 QEELEDLVDYYRQL
-3451 RLLTAGRKE
+3451 RLLTSGRKE
-3460 KKGPKLFDF
+3460 KKGPKLFEY
-3469 KYNEVEFA
+3469 KYNEAEFA
-3477 KQQAIYNTL
+3477 KQQAIYKTL
-3486 NRTEK
+3486 NRVEK
-3491 NLFQGIFC
+3491 NLFQEIFC
-3499 ETDTTGAI
+3499 ECDATGAL

-3512 GKVIPNSFIYG
+3512 GKAVPNGFIYG
-3523 YAELKEEVANA
+3523 YVELKPEVAKA

-3544 KARQLIEENVEFIPT
+3544 NARKLIEDNVEFIPT
-3559 QYYFEAQNKNAA
+3559 EYYFEAQNKNAA
-3571 EAKRLY
+3571 EAQQLY
-3577 DEAIAAGKSEKE
+3577 DEAIAAGKSQKE
-3589 ASHIRDSH
+3589 AVHIRDSH
-3597 IDSWFNN
+3597 VDSWFDN

-3614 WQPILIWTTRRIKEN
+3614 WQPIQIWTVRRIKEN
-3629 GTLPGS
+3629 GTLPGT

-3640 VGDNFERDVKE
+3640 IGDNFERDVKE
-3651 DKKNENYST
+3651 DNKNNNYST
-3660 FGTNYKP
+3660 FGNNYKP
-3667 STGSYNNREHANII
+3667 STGSYNNSQYGQLL

-3696 NLMNQYATNNSNRR
+3696 NLMNQSATNNSNRR
-3710 FIEQGYAPR
+3710 FIEQGFAPR
-3719 QYKAVVDT
+3719 QYKAVTDT
-3727 DYWIKQ
+3727 EYWIKQ
-3733 GLGAF
+3733 GLGAV

-3759 HEVNNSMME
+3759 HEVNNPMME

-3776 AMEKVPAQEPGQSD
+3776 APERIPAQEPGQSD
-3790 DDYRQI
+3790 EDYRQI

-3833 STIYTARE
+3833 STIYRARE
-3841 RAKNLAYL
+3841 KAKNLAYI
-3849 TIEDLKNR
+3849 TIEDLKTR

-3868 SRSSMSSESN
+3868 SRTAMSTEGN
-3878 PDYNMVEQKNT
+3878 PDYNMIGQQNT

-3948 TFAKTYFSGT
+3948 TFAKTYFDSK

-3969 SMFKFMRD
+3969 SMFTFMKD

-3982 TNDLTCGIIKLFDA
+3982 TNDLTCGILKLFDA
-3996 VEIDKMLDF
+3996 IEIDKMLDF
-4005 ANKGDFELSEVPAKF
+4005 ANKGDFNLAEIPAKF
-4020 NTLAYSMQSG
+4020 NTIAYSMQTG

-4044 KSHRIF
+4044 KSHRIYV
-4050 TDNDGKRVIGSF
+4050 DNDGKRVIGSF
-4062 EEYTQNLEDAALQRV
+4062 EEYTQNIEDAALQRV
-4077 ISGNEYLL
+4077 LSGNEYLS
-4085 SKYRLMKQKARGD
+4085 SKYHLMKQKAKAD

-4116 LNTLTNE
+4116 LNTLTDE

-4128 GEQYIKLRNEMLKN
+4128 GEQYIKLRNEMLEN
-4142 DREEFDAL
+4142 DKAEFEAL

-4181 QRAIYVNKKIHGVYD
+4181 YRAIYVNKKIHGVYD
-4196 KNGAAQI
+4196 KNGAAQM
-4203 EKHWYGSLIMQF
+4203 EKYWFGSLIMQF

-4252 GTEFKDFKTQ
+4252 GTEFKDFKTK

-4269 GSSVALTAIQTTIKA
+4269 GSSTALAAIQTLIKC
-4284 IYDTAVNFKFN
+4284 IYDTATNFKFN
-4295 YDILP
+4295 YDLLP
-4300 KWEQDNIRRA
+4300 KWERDNINRA

-4315 STMSA
+4315 STMAA
-4320 LLMTFAIYALA
+4320 LLTTFAIYALA
-4331 DDDDLEENTFL
+4331 DDDDLEESTFL
-4342 NSTLYLADRLYGESH
+4342 NSTLYLADRLYGESR

-4385 VDAANFTVQWLF
+4385 IDACSFTVQWLF
-4397 NPDYD
+4397 DPDYD

-4409 YKGQNKVKV
+4409 YKGENKVKV
-4418 KVLKNIPAVRTYQR
+4418 KVLKNIPAVRTVQR
-4432 ISTINRSNKYYRIGD
+4432 IKTINRSNKYYRIGD

-4454 VKQLAFEISGK
+4454 MKQLAFEISGK